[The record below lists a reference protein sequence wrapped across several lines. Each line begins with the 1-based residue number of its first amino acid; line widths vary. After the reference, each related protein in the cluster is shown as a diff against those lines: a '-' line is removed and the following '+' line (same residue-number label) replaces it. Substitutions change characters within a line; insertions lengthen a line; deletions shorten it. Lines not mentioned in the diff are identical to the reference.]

1 MGGCER
7 KKVLC
12 VLTVVFFGLM
22 LFGTLFHQKIDGMFR
37 KHVSVVSPEPY
48 QEEVV
53 ETWEVDGEVREA
65 RMFKNYLL
73 VPKEAV
79 WYGMVYVLETVEV
92 PYGSYEVVRLK
103 NVERGGEQDAM
114 VKVQQGLSNKDR
126 VVAVFCDTLMDG
138 MRVVESKVE

>member
-1 MGGCER
+1 MR
-7 KKVLC
+7 KRILC
-12 VLTVVFFGLM
+12 IFTALFFSIM
-22 LFGTLFHQKIDGMFR
+22 LLGTLFHQKIDGMFR
-37 KHVSVVSPEPY
+37 EHVSVVSPEPY

-79 WYGMVYVLETVEV
+79 WYGMLYVLETVEV

-103 NVERGGEQDAM
+103 NVELAGEQDAM
-114 VKVQQGLSNKDR
+114 VKVQKGLSKKDR
-126 VVAVFCDTLMDG
+126 GVAVFCDTLADG